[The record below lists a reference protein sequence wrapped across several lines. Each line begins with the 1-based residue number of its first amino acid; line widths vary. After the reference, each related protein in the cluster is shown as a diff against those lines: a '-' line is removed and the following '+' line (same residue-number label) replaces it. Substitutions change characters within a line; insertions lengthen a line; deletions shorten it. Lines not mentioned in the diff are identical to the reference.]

1 MNTKKYQEEYERT
14 EEELE
19 KIIEDYSIK
28 EHNKDVNYI
37 YIALP
42 YFINQLND
50 LDMKESVKCLE
61 LYIKSFKP
69 TLDHLLENNYFNEVL
84 SIFFGVVQLKDKDL
98 LEKLSRIESR
108 NIHKFSIGI

>member
-1 MNTKKYQEEYERT
+1 MNKTKYKEEYDSPEK
-14 EEELE
+14 ELE
-19 KIIEDYSIK
+19 KLIESNSIRA
-28 EHNKDVNYI
+28 HDKDVHYI

-42 YFINQLND
+42 YYLNQLND

-69 TLDHLLENNYFNEVL
+69 TLDHLLENDNFNKVL
-84 SIFFGVVQLKDKDL
+84 SIFFGIVKLRDQDL
-98 LEKLSRIESR
+98 LEKLSCIESR